1 MVIVIDTIRVTCILC
16 QVKINKSRRPTRVP
30 AKIHPLHTVRQ
41 ITGLTQADFAK
52 QIGISTILLKLIEQ
66 SRRPLTTRTK
76 DAIHLFTGIDP
87 LSWSKKK
94 LQSTLG
100 KPFDQ
105 KTYSLWQMVRQNEN
119 EDAPKRVL
127 NDRVKALEL
136 IGALMQREQKGVLW
150 EHEFRQF
157 ILKTVKH
164 YNLTKPL
171 ASLKRELEQR
181 DQKWPE
187 EAFAA
192 PKAPAYKATIAK
204 ALLKSDI

>member
-1 MVIVIDTIRVTCILC
+1 
-16 QVKINKSRRPTRVP
+16 VKKTKP
-30 AKIHPLHTVRQ
+30 ATTFPKNPHPLHYARQ
-41 ITGLTQADFAK
+41 ITGLTQEDFAK
-52 QIGISTILLKLIEQ
+52 KIGISTILLKLIEQ
-66 SRRPLTTRTK
+66 SRRPLTPRTK

-100 KPFDQ
+100 KPFNQ
-105 KTYSLWQMVRQNEN
+105 KTYSLWQMVRQDEN

-136 IGALMQREQKGVLW
+136 IGTLMQREQKGVLW

-181 DQKWPE
+181 GQKWPE

-204 ALLKSDI
+204 ALLKADI

>member
-1 MVIVIDTIRVTCILC
+1 M
-16 QVKINKSRRPTRVP
+16 
-30 AKIHPLHTVRQ
+30 
-41 ITGLTQADFAK
+41 
-52 QIGISTILLKLIEQ
+52 LKLIEQ
-66 SRRPLTTRTK
+66 SRRNLTNRTK
-76 DAIHLFTGIDP
+76 DAIHLLTGIDP

-100 KPFDQ
+100 KPFDD

-127 NDRVKALEL
+127 NDRIRALEI
-136 IGALMQREQKGVLW
+136 IGTLMQQDNKGVLW

-157 ILKTVKH
+157 ILKTVQRYK
-164 YNLTKPL
+164 LAKPL

-181 DQKWPE
+181 GENWPE

-192 PKAPAYKATIAK
+192 PNAPAYKASIAS
-204 ALLKSDI
+204 ALLKSGI

>member
-1 MVIVIDTIRVTCILC
+1 MV
-16 QVKINKSRRPTRVP
+16 
-30 AKIHPLHTVRQ
+30 H
-41 ITGLTQADFAK
+41 
-52 QIGISTILLKLIEQ
+52 
-66 SRRPLTTRTK
+66 
-76 DAIHLFTGIDP
+76 
-87 LSWSKKK
+87 
-94 LQSTLG
+94 
-100 KPFDQ
+100 
-105 KTYSLWQMVRQNEN
+105 QNEN

-136 IGALMQREQKGVLW
+136 IGTLMEREQKGVLW

-171 ASLKRELEQR
+171 AFLKRELEQR
-181 DQKWPE
+181 GQKWPE

-204 ALLKSDI
+204 ALLKSGI

>member
-1 MVIVIDTIRVTCILC
+1 
-16 QVKINKSRRPTRVP
+16 VKKIKP
-30 AKIHPLHTVRQ
+30 ATTFPKNPHPLHYARQ
-41 ITGLTQADFAK
+41 ITGLTQEDFAK
-52 QIGISTILLKLIEQ
+52 KIGISTILLKLIEQ
-66 SRRPLTTRTK
+66 SRRPLTPRTK

-87 LSWSKKK
+87 LSWSKKR

-100 KPFDQ
+100 HPFNQ
-105 KTYSLWQMVRQNEN
+105 KTYSLWQMVRQDEN

-136 IGALMQREQKGVLW
+136 IGTLMEREQKGVLW

-171 ASLKRELEQR
+171 ASLKREIEQR
-181 DQKWPE
+181 GQKWPE

-204 ALLKSDI
+204 AILKADI

>member
-1 MVIVIDTIRVTCILC
+1 
-16 QVKINKSRRPTRVP
+16 VKINKARRPTRVP

-41 ITGLTQADFAK
+41 ITGLTQTDFAK
-52 QIGISTILLKLIEQ
+52 KIGISTILLKLIEQ
-66 SRRPLTTRTK
+66 SRRPLTPRTK

-100 KPFDQ
+100 HPFNQ
-105 KTYSLWQMVRQNEN
+105 KTYSLWQMVRQDEN

-136 IGALMQREQKGVLW
+136 IGTLMEREQKGVLW

-181 DQKWPE
+181 GQKWPE

-204 ALLKSDI
+204 ALLKAGV

>member
-1 MVIVIDTIRVTCILC
+1 M
-16 QVKINKSRRPTRVP
+16 KKP
-30 AKIHPLHTVRQ
+30 ATTFPKNPHPLHNVRQ

-66 SRRPLTTRTK
+66 SRRPLTSRTK

-100 KPFDQ
+100 HPFNQ
-105 KTYSLWQMVRQNEN
+105 KSYSLWQMVRQNEN

-136 IGALMQREQKGVLW
+136 IGTLLEREQKGVLW

-171 ASLKRELEQR
+171 ASLKRELAQHGEM
-181 DQKWPE
+181 WPE
-187 EAFAA
+187 QAFAA
-192 PKAPAYKATIAK
+192 PKTPAYKASIAK
-204 ALLKSDI
+204 ALLKADI

>member
-1 MVIVIDTIRVTCILC
+1 
-16 QVKINKSRRPTRVP
+16 VKKIKP
-30 AKIHPLHTVRQ
+30 ATTFPKNPHPLHYVRQ

-52 QIGISTILLKLIEQ
+52 KIGISTILLKLIEQ
-66 SRRPLTTRTK
+66 SRRPLTQRTK

-100 KPFDQ
+100 HPFNQ
-105 KTYSLWQMVRQNEN
+105 KTYSLWQMVRQDEN

-136 IGALMQREQKGVLW
+136 IGTLMQREQKGVLW

-171 ASLKRELEQR
+171 ASLKREIEQR
-181 DQKWPE
+181 GQKWPE

-204 ALLKSDI
+204 ALLKADI

>member
-1 MVIVIDTIRVTCILC
+1 M
-16 QVKINKSRRPTRVP
+16 KKKKP
-30 AKIHPLHTVRQ
+30 ATTFPKNPHPLHYARQ

-66 SRRPLTTRTK
+66 SRRALTPRTK

-100 KPFDQ
+100 KPFDD

-136 IGALMQREQKGVLW
+136 IGSLMQRDNKGVLW

-171 ASLKRELEQR
+171 ASIKRELEQR
-181 DQKWPE
+181 GEKWPQ

-192 PKAPAYKATIAK
+192 PNAPAYKASIAS
-204 ALLKSDI
+204 ALLKSGI

>member
-1 MVIVIDTIRVTCILC
+1 
-16 QVKINKSRRPTRVP
+16 VKKIKP
-30 AKIHPLHTVRQ
+30 ATTFPKNPHPLHYARQ
-41 ITGLTQADFAK
+41 ITGLTQTDFAK
-52 QIGISTILLKLIEQ
+52 KIGISTILLKLIEQ
-66 SRRPLTTRTK
+66 SRRPLTPRTK

-100 KPFDQ
+100 HPFNQ

-136 IGALMQREQKGVLW
+136 IGTLMEREQKGVLW

-171 ASLKRELEQR
+171 ASLKREIEQR
-181 DQKWPE
+181 GQKWPE

>member
-1 MVIVIDTIRVTCILC
+1 MVIVIDTIRDTCIFC
-16 QVKINKSRRPTRVP
+16 QVKINKARRPTRVP
-30 AKIHPLHTVRQ
+30 AKIHLLHTVRQ

-52 QIGISTILLKLIEQ
+52 KIGISTILLKLIEQ
-66 SRRPLTTRTK
+66 SRRPLTPRTK

-100 KPFDQ
+100 QPFNQ
-105 KTYSLWQMVRQNEN
+105 KTYSLWQMVRQDEN

-127 NDRVKALEL
+127 NDRIKALEL
-136 IGALMQREQKGVLW
+136 IGTLMEREQKGVLW

-171 ASLKRELEQR
+171 ASLKRELEKR
-181 DQKWPE
+181 GQKWPE

-204 ALLKSDI
+204 AILKADI

>member
-1 MVIVIDTIRVTCILC
+1 MK
-16 QVKINKSRRPTRVP
+16 KIKP
-30 AKIHPLHTVRQ
+30 ATTFPKNPHPLHHARQ
-41 ITGLTQADFAK
+41 ITGLTQADFAEK
-52 QIGISTILLKLIEQ
+52 IGISTILLKLIEQ
-66 SRRPLTTRTK
+66 SRRPLTPRTK

-105 KTYSLWQMVRQNEN
+105 KTYSLWQMVRQDEN

-136 IGALMQREQKGVLW
+136 IGILMEREQKGVLW

-171 ASLKRELEQR
+171 ASLKRELEQLG
-181 DQKWPE
+181 QKWPE

-204 ALLKSDI
+204 ALLKAEI

>member
-1 MVIVIDTIRVTCILC
+1 MK
-16 QVKINKSRRPTRVP
+16 KIKP
-30 AKIHPLHTVRQ
+30 ATTFPKNPHPLHYARQ
-41 ITGLTQADFAK
+41 ITGLTQEDFAK
-52 QIGISTILLKLIEQ
+52 KIGISTILLKLIEQ
-66 SRRPLTTRTK
+66 SRRPLTPRTK

-100 KPFDQ
+100 HPFNQ
-105 KTYSLWQMVRQNEN
+105 KTYSLWQMVRQDEN

-136 IGALMQREQKGVLW
+136 IGTLMQREQKGVLW

-171 ASLKRELEQR
+171 ASLKREIEQR
-181 DQKWPE
+181 GQKWPE

-204 ALLKSDI
+204 AILKANI

>member
-1 MVIVIDTIRVTCILC
+1 VE
-16 QVKINKSRRPTRVP
+16 KIKP
-30 AKIHPLHTVRQ
+30 ATTFPKNPHPLHYARQ
-41 ITGLTQADFAK
+41 ITGLTQEDFAK
-52 QIGISTILLKLIEQ
+52 KIGISTILLKLIEQ
-66 SRRPLTTRTK
+66 SRRPLTPRTK

-100 KPFDQ
+100 HPFNQ
-105 KTYSLWQMVRQNEN
+105 KTYSLWQMVRQDEN

-136 IGALMQREQKGVLW
+136 IGTLMEREQKGVLW

-171 ASLKRELEQR
+171 ASLKREIEQR
-181 DQKWPE
+181 GQKWPE

-204 ALLKSDI
+204 AILKADI

>member
-1 MVIVIDTIRVTCILC
+1 MK
-16 QVKINKSRRPTRVP
+16 KIKP
-30 AKIHPLHTVRQ
+30 ATTFPKNPHPLHYARQ
-41 ITGLTQADFAK
+41 ITGLTQTDFAK
-52 QIGISTILLKLIEQ
+52 KIGISTILLKLIEQ
-66 SRRPLTTRTK
+66 SRRPLTPRTK

-100 KPFDQ
+100 HPFNQ

-136 IGALMQREQKGVLW
+136 IGTLMEREQKGVLW

-171 ASLKRELEQR
+171 ASLKREIEQR
-181 DQKWPE
+181 GQKWPE

>member
-1 MVIVIDTIRVTCILC
+1 
-16 QVKINKSRRPTRVP
+16 VKKIKP
-30 AKIHPLHTVRQ
+30 ATTFPKNPHPLHYARQ
-41 ITGLTQADFAK
+41 ITGLTQAEFAK

-100 KPFDQ
+100 KPFDA
-105 KTYSLWQMVRQNEN
+105 KTYSLWQMVHQNEN

-136 IGALMQREQKGVLW
+136 IGTLTQRDNKGVLW

-157 ILKTVKH
+157 ILKTVQH
-164 YNLTKPL
+164 YHLAKPL
-171 ASLKRELEQR
+171 AALKHEIEQTGAM
-181 DQKWPE
+181 WPE
-187 EAFAA
+187 QAFAA
-192 PKAPAYKATIAK
+192 PKAPAYKASIAT
-204 ALLKSDI
+204 ALLKSGI

>member
-1 MVIVIDTIRVTCILC
+1 M
-16 QVKINKSRRPTRVP
+16 KKP
-30 AKIHPLHTVRQ
+30 ATTFPKNPHPLHNVRQ

-100 KPFDQ
+100 KPFDG
-105 KTYSLWQMVRQNEN
+105 KTYSLWQMVRQDEN

-136 IGALMQREQKGVLW
+136 IGTLMEREHKGVLW

-171 ASLKRELEQR
+171 ASLKRELEQHGE
-181 DQKWPE
+181 KWPE

>member
-1 MVIVIDTIRVTCILC
+1 M
-16 QVKINKSRRPTRVP
+16 
-30 AKIHPLHTVRQ
+30 
-41 ITGLTQADFAK
+41 TQAQFA
-52 QIGISTILLKLIEQ
+52 QRIGISTMMLKLIEQ
-66 SRRPLTTRTK
+66 CRRPLTDRVK
-76 DAIHLFTGIDP
+76 DAIHLVAGIDP
-87 LSWSKKK
+87 ASWGKRS

-100 KPFDQ
+100 KPFDD

-136 IGALMQREQKGVLW
+136 IGTLMEREQKGVLW

-171 ASLKRELEQR
+171 ASLKREIEQR
-181 DQKWPE
+181 GQKWPE
-187 EAFAA
+187 EAFAT

-204 ALLKSDI
+204 ALLKADI

>member
-1 MVIVIDTIRVTCILC
+1 M
-16 QVKINKSRRPTRVP
+16 KKKKP
-30 AKIHPLHTVRQ
+30 ATTFPKNPHPLHYARQ

-66 SRRPLTTRTK
+66 SRRPLTPRTK

-105 KTYSLWQMVRQNEN
+105 KTYSLWQMVHQNEN

-127 NDRVKALEL
+127 NDRIKALEI
-136 IGALMQREQKGVLW
+136 IGTLMQRDNKGVLW

-157 ILKTVKH
+157 ILKTVQRYK
-164 YNLTKPL
+164 LAKPL
-171 ASLKRELEQR
+171 ASFKRELEQR

-187 EAFAA
+187 QAFAA

-204 ALLKSDI
+204 ALLKSGI

>member
-1 MVIVIDTIRVTCILC
+1 
-16 QVKINKSRRPTRVP
+16 VKKIKP
-30 AKIHPLHTVRQ
+30 ATTFPKNPHPLHYARQ
-41 ITGLTQADFAK
+41 ITGLTQEDFAK
-52 QIGISTILLKLIEQ
+52 KIGISTILLKLIEQ
-66 SRRPLTTRTK
+66 SRRPLTPRTK

-105 KTYSLWQMVRQNEN
+105 KTYSLWQMVRQDEN

-136 IGALMQREQKGVLW
+136 IGTLMQREQKGVLW

-181 DQKWPE
+181 GQKWPE
-187 EAFAA
+187 DAFAA
-192 PKAPAYKATIAK
+192 PKAPAYKASIAT
-204 ALLKSDI
+204 ALLKSGI